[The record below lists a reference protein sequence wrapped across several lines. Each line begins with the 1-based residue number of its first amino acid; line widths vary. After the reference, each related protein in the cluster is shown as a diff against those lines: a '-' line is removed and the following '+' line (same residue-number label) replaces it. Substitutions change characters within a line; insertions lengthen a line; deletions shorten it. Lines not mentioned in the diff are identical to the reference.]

1 VYCCTWRGC
10 SHQAAYQSSIETHV
24 RKHLGRPEPKD
35 GDERDFEEEF
45 YYTEIDS
52 DEQPSSEEYIDIMEA
67 DIIIDNH
74 TPPAFGE
81 HNYINSK
88 PLSTIDHTFNK
99 TQPQTTCGEHT
110 FNQTLPLPTFGNQ
123 SSKSIQ
129 PSFSLEKYPRQ
140 SSASPPSS
148 LATSAPSSVSLLRF
162 IPTGISEHLDMVK
175 SPALYF
181 VPDSQKRWDEPG
193 KKLVSIV
200 PKPEA
205 HSRTPVKPFIFT
217 PTPPNNIIKSDRKC
231 RKIYGLDGKDEWC
244 TQCKWKKAC
253 ARFS

>member
-1 VYCCTWRGC
+1 MSNLNLNLICGNSSQFFITFCSRKYFLIHALLLCTYVKKYLYFIIFILL
-10 SHQAAYQSSIETHV
+10 Q
-24 RKHLGRPEPKD
+24 
-35 GDERDFEEEF
+35 
-45 YYTEIDS
+45 
-52 DEQPSSEEYIDIMEA
+52 EYIDIMEA

-231 RKIYGLDGKDEWC
+231 RKVREK
-244 TQCKWKKAC
+244 KHWKICYKIEKY
-253 ARFS
+253 